1 MQGELGD
8 LMCQTRPGWQGWPQA
23 PFRRHPL
30 VLAVAAPGGWVL
42 VAMLPEH
49 PSLRRCKPTGVAVR
63 AVPVRD
69 YCGLLALMLLIL
81 VGVAVAGK
89 LGIQPVDPHS
99 CSSGTRRKV
108 GGQGMGYGL
117 CVPGAWAIPD
127 WGIHDAFELANQGFA
142 WTRLRESPMPLQ
154 MPKLPAFLPFC
165 EGEVGTEYHG
175 VCRHKMGYSVL
186 GLRYSALPRPST

>member
-30 VLAVAAPGGWVL
+30 VLAVAAPGGWVF

-81 VGVAVAGK
+81 VVELLLLVSWVSNQSIPTHARQAPEGK
-89 LGIQPVDPHS
+89 LEA
-99 CSSGTRRKV
+99 K
-108 GGQGMGYGL
+108 
-117 CVPGAWAIPD
+117 AWAMGCVFQGHGPSQTGGSMTLLNLPTKVSHGPD
-127 WGIHDAFELANQGFA
+127 SEKVPCRSRCQNC
-142 WTRLRESPMPLQ
+142 P
-154 MPKLPAFLPFC
+154 PFC
-165 EGEVGTEYHG
+165 PFA
-175 VCRHKMGYSVL
+175 RAK
-186 GLRYSALPRPST
+186 